1 LGHLEAQEALMS
13 KPSAFALF
21 DPQHSQALPFE
32 TPRANARQPAPY
44 LIWDEATATAAAA
57 WLPQV
62 DRTDNRKIKSKRFVV
77 AAIIAVMAMVVLAA
91 ASRSTSIASGGQCH
105 ISSPPVTFGTNTE
118 TQMLVRGG
126 LPCPIWTRIAG
137 TSINELV
144 VTRAPT
150 NGTVTPRGRTG
161 VIYRPAA
168 NYQGTDVF
176 EFAMRGQS
184 TSTLRVN
191 VTVE

>member
-1 LGHLEAQEALMS
+1 MS
-13 KPSAFALF
+13 KPSASAPF
-21 DPQHSQALPFE
+21 DPQQSQSLPFE
-32 TPRANARQPAPY
+32 APRANARQPAPY
-44 LIWDEATATAAAA
+44 LIWDEATAYAAAA

-62 DRTDNRKIKSKRFVV
+62 DRTDGRKAKRFVL
-77 AAIIAVMAMVVLAA
+77 AAIIGAMTMLALAA
-91 ASRSTSIASGGQCH
+91 GSRSTTSASTTHCH
-105 ISSPPVTFGTNTE
+105 ISSPPVLFGTNTE

-137 TSINELV
+137 APVNELV
-144 VTRAPT
+144 VTRAPA

-161 VIYRPAA
+161 VTYRAAA
-168 NYQGTDVF
+168 NYRGTDVF

-184 TSTLRVN
+184 PSTLRVN